1 MSKNN
6 ILLGLI
12 AVTGLLFISA
22 IFTETIELASKLGGT
37 GVITGISALFVK
49 GLLKENN
56 NG

>member
-1 MSKNN
+1 MNKNN

-12 AVTGLLFISA
+12 TITGLLFVSA
-22 IFTETIELASKLGGT
+22 IFVESLELSTKLGST

-49 GLLKENN
+49 GLLKENS